1 MKNYLYKI
9 IGAVVILG
17 IIISVSSGFLVDIQ
31 WFREVE
37 YLSVFTKTI
46 FTKIIVFIP
55 TFVVFFASII
65 FYVKALKSKFMDSFD
80 EDYSESNIS
89 ALTNKVIVVVSA
101 MVSLVVSYIF
111 TNWYWYQILEFIN
124 STPTGVRDPI
134 FSLDAS
140 FYMFKLPLIKSILSL
155 LIFIVVVLSVIALIF
170 YFALKAQEGISGLRG
185 VIIVD
190 SEKGPKETF
199 LARQLSALG
208 AIFLIFLSMIFI
220 IKALELVYVSGGVTY
235 GAGYTGIHVTL
246 PAYILISIL
255 CIISAFVFVFSINK
269 KRFKPILYSGAL
281 IIVLIVG
288 QSLVSIGVEKFIV
301 TPNAR
306 DKEMQYIENNIEYTR
321 KAFGLDNIEQRDF
334 QVRQDLN
341 SKDIEDNKL
350 TIDNIRI
357 NEFDRIGE
365 VYNQIQAIRN
375 YYKFNNIDIDR
386 YTIDGQLRQVL
397 IAPRELDSSNR
408 EEKFQ
413 TWQNKHLFYTHG
425 YGFVASYSNSVGPT
439 GLPNFIS
446 KDIPVSGPI
455 KVDKPQIY
463 FGELTDD
470 YSIVGAKSNEIDHPL
485 GNENKEVRYDGKAGI
500 DLGFFNRLLFAI
512 NEKSINLLL
521 SGEVSSNSKII
532 INKNIK
538 ERVEKIAPFIN
549 YDDDPYLVA
558 SEGKLYWIING
569 YTTSDKYPYAEMYDG
584 KNYIRNSVKVVI
596 DAYDGTV
603 DFYLDDKTDVIA
615 QTISKMYPGLF
626 KDVSKMPKDLES
638 HLRYSQD
645 VFMIQS
651 KVYEK
656 YHMTNPMIFYNNE
669 DLWSIAKYKSNDN
682 KGENGE
688 ESQVEPVY
696 QLMKLP
702 KDKEEKFLLTIPYTV
717 AKKENM
723 VSWLTVEADAEKS
736 KLVLLKFPKEQAVYG
751 PQQFNS
757 KINTDTEIAQELTLW
772 SQRGSEV
779 KFGEANIIP
788 IKDSLL
794 YVKPLYLKSQGG
806 KGFPELKR
814 VIVQYGDR
822 IVMTPDIPSAL
833 AKLFGNEE
841 EGKEEA
847 KTENKESDNKQE
859 QTPLEMANS
868 AGDIFNKA
876 TEAQK
881 NGDWAAYGNYLK
893 ELETILGKLQQDLK

>member
-1 MKNYLYKI
+1 MKNYLYKA

-17 IIISVSSGFLVDIQ
+17 VIVILSSSIFVDIQ
-31 WFREVE
+31 WFKEVG
-37 YLSVFTKTI
+37 YLGVFTKTMT
-46 FTKIIVFIP
+46 TKILVFIVTFIVFF
-55 TFVVFFASII
+55 TCII
-65 FYVKALKSKFMDSFD
+65 IYAKTLKSRFLNYTD
-80 EDYSESNIS
+80 ENYSNDNVTK
-89 ALTNKVIVVVSA
+89 LTNKFIMGLSA
-101 MVSLVVSYIF
+101 IASLVVSYLF
-111 TNWYWYQILEFIN
+111 TKEFWYKILEFIN
-124 STPTGVRDPI
+124 STHTGVKDPI

-140 FYMFKLPLIKSILSL
+140 FYIFKLPLIKSILLL
-155 LIFIVVVLSVIALIF
+155 LIFIVIILGIIALIF
-170 YFALKAQEGISGLRG
+170 YFTLKAQDGINGLKG
-185 VIIVD
+185 VIDI
-190 SEKGPKETF
+190 ERGYKETF
-199 LARQLSALG
+199 IARQLSVLG
-208 AIFLIFLSMIFI
+208 AVFLVFLSIEFL

-235 GAGYTGIHVTL
+235 GAGYTGIHVSL
-246 PAYILISIL
+246 PAYIIISVL
-255 CIISAFVFVFSINK
+255 CIVSAFVFVFSINK
-269 KRFKPILYSGAL
+269 KKFKPILYSAGL
-281 IIVLIVG
+281 IIVLIVA
-288 QSLVSIGVEKFIV
+288 QALISTVVERFIV

-306 DKEMQYIENNIEYTR
+306 DKEMQYIKNNIEYTR
-321 KAFGLDNIEQRDF
+321 KAFSLDNVEQRDF
-334 QVRQDLN
+334 QVQNDLTT
-341 SKDIEDNKL
+341 KDIEDNKL

-375 YYKFNNIDIDR
+375 YYKFNNVDIDR
-386 YTIDGQLRQVL
+386 YTIDGKLRQVL

-425 YGFVASYSNSVGPT
+425 YGFVASYSNSVGST

-485 GNENKEVRYDGKAGI
+485 GNENKETRYDGKAGI
-500 DLGFFNRLLFAI
+500 PLNFLNRLLFAV
-512 NEKSINLLL
+512 NEKSMNLIL
-521 SGEVSSNSKII
+521 SGEVSSDSKII

-538 ERVEKIAPFIN
+538 ERAKKIAPFIE
-549 YDDDPYLVA
+549 YDEDPYLVA

-569 YTTSDKYPYAEMYDG
+569 YTTSDKFPYSEMYDG
-584 KNYIRNSVKVVI
+584 INYIRNSVKVVI
-596 DAYDGTV
+596 DAYDGNV
-603 DFYLDDKTDVIA
+603 NFYLDDKTDFIA

-626 KDVSKMPKDLES
+626 KDISEMSKDLQT

-645 VFMIQS
+645 VFMVQS

-682 KGENGE
+682 NDSNGGET
-688 ESQVEPVY
+688 QVDPVY

-702 KDKEEKFLLTIPYTV
+702 KDNQEKFLLTIPYTV

-723 VSWLTVEADAEKS
+723 VSWLTVEADAKKS

-757 KINTDTEIAQELTLW
+757 KINTDTDIAQELTLW

-788 IKDSLL
+788 IKNSLL
-794 YVKPLYLKSQGG
+794 YVKPLYLKAQGG

-814 VIVQYGDR
+814 VIVQYGDK
-822 IVMTPDIPSAL
+822 IVMTQDIPTAL
-833 AKLFGNEE
+833 TKLFGAEVEDDTKQENNEIE
-841 EGKEEA
+841 QKG
-847 KTENKESDNKQE
+847 SDNASAAQIAK
-859 QTPLEMANS
+859 N
-868 AGDIFNKA
+868 AGDLFNKA
-876 TEAQK
+876 KEAQEK
-881 NGDWAAYGNYLK
+881 GDWASYGNYLK
-893 ELETILGKLQQDLK
+893 DLEGELNKLEESLK